1 MRVALVGASR
11 IAARTLPAW
20 RAIPD
25 VSVAGFCSR
34 NAAFASDF
42 SSQHEI
48 AFLGTPE
55 SASLEGVDAVYI
67 SSVNSLHVQ
76 DVKSFLDRGMHVLVE
91 KPFAMSHSDALACFS
106 LARSKGVHLQEG
118 MMHRLHPELQVF
130 GAALRDG
137 RIGTLKEIDLN
148 FGFVLETH
156 GRARRTVAGGGGA
169 VADLGCYLID
179 FLTWQFGRWDWSH
192 LRVDPEWEI
201 DFNGERLDSNV
212 QISFV
217 MNQSVRV
224 RLWCSISI
232 PSRNLWEA
240 RGTGGAITLDRHD
253 PQSWR
258 NFSVDWINEES
269 ERVSLPIEKSG
280 TEPSG
285 SSLFLFERQFR
296 NFVQACG
303 RAAEPLVSESDSVQ
317 NARVL
322 ECFLA
327 EISAQ
332 R

>member
-1 MRVALVGASR
+1 
-11 IAARTLPAW
+11 
-20 RAIPD
+20 
-25 VSVAGFCSR
+25 
-34 NAAFASDF
+34 
-42 SSQHEI
+42 
-48 AFLGTPE
+48 
-55 SASLEGVDAVYI
+55 
-67 SSVNSLHVQ
+67 
-76 DVKSFLDRGMHVLVE
+76 MHVLVE

-106 LARSKGVHLQEG
+106 LARSKGVHLQQG
-118 MMHRLHPELQVF
+118 MMHRLHPELQLF

-137 RIGTLKEIDLN
+137 RIGTLEEIDLN

-156 GRARRTVAGGGGA
+156 GRARTVAGG
-169 VADLGCYLID
+169 
-179 FLTWQFGRWDWSH
+179 
-192 LRVDPEWEI
+192 
-201 DFNGERLDSNV
+201 
-212 QISFV
+212 
-217 MNQSVRV
+217 
-224 RLWCSISI
+224 
-232 PSRNLWEA
+232 
-240 RGTGGAITLDRHD
+240 GGAITLDRHD

-322 ECFLA
+322 ECFLS